1 MSSNTKSMIS
11 IAHVEVKDM
20 GFTAH
25 VSMCLLNRNIH
36 IFKYNDLA
44 CEYEVFDSQSL
55 ASQWLEQP
63 IVLISL

>member
-1 MSSNTKSMIS
+1 MRTSANGMII

-20 GFTAH
+20 GFCAH

-36 IFKYNDLA
+36 IFKYNHLA

-55 ASQWLEQP
+55 ASQWLEEP
-63 IVLISL
+63 ITLISL